1 MKHFKASIFIT
12 LFGLSAAFLWGGIH
26 ALVLT
31 LILSVLEISLSFD
44 NAVLNSSVLQKM
56 DTLWRHRFLTW
67 GILIAVFV
75 VRFLLPIIIVGFVT
89 HLSLSDVFF
98 LAIQKPS
105 EYAKLLEA
113 TKTTISSFGGIFLLL
128 VFLSFL
134 FDQKRD
140 IHWLGR
146 LEKKLN
152 AIGKI
157 KALHIILA
165 LVVLI
170 GIQASLPEQKKLGAI
185 IAGSFGI
192 ILFVILNSLTTL
204 LNRSVT
210 KVKHSGLI
218 QFLYLEVLDTSFSLD
233 GVIGAFAITKDI
245 VIILIGLT
253 IGAIFVRSLTL
264 FLVYKGTLSKYRFLE
279 HGAHYAIGA
288 LAMIMLIS
296 TKTHVSEIITGLIGV
311 SFIGL
316 SLLSSIRHNRQRG
329 ET

>member
-12 LFGLSAAFLWGGIH
+12 LLGLCAAFLWGGIQ
-26 ALVLT
+26 ALALT
-31 LILSVLEISLSFD
+31 LILCVLEISLSFD

-56 DTLWRHRFLTW
+56 DALWRHRFLTW
-67 GILIAVFV
+67 GILIAVFG

-89 HLSLSDVFF
+89 HLSLVDVFF

-146 LEKKLN
+146 LERKLN
-152 AIGKI
+152 AVGKI
-157 KALHIILA
+157 ETIHIILA
-165 LVVLI
+165 LGVLI
-170 GIQASLPEQKKLGAI
+170 IIQACLPEPEKLGAI
-185 IAGSFGI
+185 IAGSVGI
-192 ILFVILNSLTTL
+192 ILFVILHSLTAL
-204 LNRSVT
+204 LNHSAT
-210 KVKHSGLI
+210 QVKHSGAI
-218 QFLYLEVLDTSFSLD
+218 QFLYLEVLDASFSLD

-253 IGAIFVRSLTL
+253 IGAIFVRSITL
-264 FLVYKGTLSKYRFLE
+264 FLVHKGTLSKYRFLE

-288 LAMIMLIS
+288 LAIIMLIS
-296 TKTHVSEIITGLIGV
+296 TKIHVSEIITGLIGV
-311 SFIGL
+311 GFIGL
-316 SLLSSIRHNRQRG
+316 SLLSSIHHNRKEQL
-329 ET
+329 

>member
-1 MKHFKASIFIT
+1 MKHFKASIFII
-12 LFGLSAAFLWGGIH
+12 LLGLSAAFLWGGIH
-26 ALVLT
+26 ALALT
-31 LILSVLEISLSFD
+31 LMLSVLEISLSFD

-56 DTLWRHRFLTW
+56 DARWQHRFLTW

-89 HLSLSDVFF
+89 HLTLSDVFF

-105 EYAKLLEA
+105 EYATLLEA

-140 IHWLGR
+140 IYWLGSF
-146 LEKKLN
+146 EKKLN
-152 AIGKI
+152 AIGKT

-170 GIQASLPEQKKLGAI
+170 GIQAFLPEPEKLPAI
-185 IAGSFGI
+185 IAGSVGI

-204 LNRSVT
+204 LNRNVT

-218 QFLYLEVLDTSFSLD
+218 QFIYLEVLDASFSLD

-245 VIILIGLT
+245 VTILIGLI

-264 FLVYKGTLSKYRFLE
+264 FLVHKGTLNKYRFLE

-288 LAMIMLIS
+288 LAIIMLIS
-296 TKTHVSEIITGLIGV
+296 TKIHVPEIITGLIGV

-316 SLLSSIRHNRQRG
+316 SLLRQRG
-329 ET
+329 QI

>member
-1 MKHFKASIFIT
+1 MKHFKASIFII
-12 LFGLSAAFLWGGIH
+12 LLGLSGAFLWGGIH
-26 ALVLT
+26 ALALT
-31 LILSVLEISLSFD
+31 LMLSVLEISLSFD

-56 DTLWRHRFLTW
+56 DARWQHRFLTW

-105 EYAKLLEA
+105 EYATLLEA

-140 IHWLGR
+140 IYWLGSF
-146 LEKKLN
+146 EKKLN
-152 AIGKI
+152 AIGKT

-170 GIQASLPEQKKLGAI
+170 GIQAFLPEPEKLPAI
-185 IAGSFGI
+185 IAGSVGI

-204 LNRSVT
+204 LNRNVT

-218 QFLYLEVLDTSFSLD
+218 QFIYLEVLDASFSLD

-245 VIILIGLT
+245 VTILIGLI

-264 FLVYKGTLSKYRFLE
+264 FLVHKGTLNKYRFLE

-288 LAMIMLIS
+288 LAIIMLIS
-296 TKTHVSEIITGLIGV
+296 TKIHVPETITGLIGV

-316 SLLSSIRHNRQRG
+316 SLLRQRG
-329 ET
+329 QI

>member
-1 MKHFKASIFIT
+1 MKHFKASIFII
-12 LFGLSAAFLWGGIH
+12 LLGLSAAFLWGGIH
-26 ALVLT
+26 ALALT
-31 LILSVLEISLSFD
+31 LMLSVLEISLSFD

-56 DTLWRHRFLTW
+56 DARWQHRFLTW

-105 EYAKLLEA
+105 EYATLLEA

-140 IHWLGR
+140 IYWLGSF
-146 LEKKLN
+146 EKKLN
-152 AIGKI
+152 AIGKT

-170 GIQASLPEQKKLGAI
+170 GIQAFLPEPEKLPAI
-185 IAGSFGI
+185 IAGSVGI

-204 LNRSVT
+204 LNRNVT

-218 QFLYLEVLDTSFSLD
+218 QFIYLEVLDASFSLD

-245 VIILIGLT
+245 VTILIGLI

-264 FLVYKGTLSKYRFLE
+264 FLVHKGTLNKYRFLE

-288 LAMIMLIS
+288 LAIIMLIS
-296 TKTHVSEIITGLIGV
+296 TKIHVPETITGLIGV

-316 SLLSSIRHNRQRG
+316 SLLRQRG
-329 ET
+329 QI

>member
-1 MKHFKASIFIT
+1 MKHFKASIFII
-12 LFGLSAAFLWGGIH
+12 LLGLSAAFLWGGIH
-26 ALVLT
+26 TLALT
-31 LILSVLEISLSFD
+31 LMLSVLEISLSFD

-56 DTLWRHRFLTW
+56 DARWQHRFLTW

-105 EYAKLLEA
+105 EYATLLEA

-140 IHWLGR
+140 IYWLGSF
-146 LEKKLN
+146 EKKLN
-152 AIGKI
+152 AIGKT

-170 GIQASLPEQKKLGAI
+170 GIQAFLPEPEKLPAI
-185 IAGSFGI
+185 IAGSVGI

-204 LNRSVT
+204 LNRNVT

-218 QFLYLEVLDTSFSLD
+218 QFIYLEVLDASFSLD

-245 VIILIGLT
+245 VTILIGLI

-264 FLVYKGTLSKYRFLE
+264 FLVHKGTLNKYRFLE

-288 LAMIMLIS
+288 LAIIMLIS
-296 TKTHVSEIITGLIGV
+296 TKIHVPETITGLIGV

-316 SLLSSIRHNRQRG
+316 SLLRQRG
-329 ET
+329 QI

>member
-1 MKHFKASIFIT
+1 MKHFKASIFII
-12 LFGLSAAFLWGGIH
+12 LLGLSAAFLWGGIH
-26 ALVLT
+26 ALALT
-31 LILSVLEISLSFD
+31 LMLSVLEISLSFD

-56 DTLWRHRFLTW
+56 DARWQHRFLTW

-105 EYAKLLEA
+105 EYATLLEA

-140 IHWLGR
+140 IYWLGSF
-146 LEKKLN
+146 EKKLN
-152 AIGKI
+152 AIGKT

-170 GIQASLPEQKKLGAI
+170 GIQAFLPEPEKLPAI
-185 IAGSFGI
+185 IAGSVGI

-204 LNRSVT
+204 LNRNVT

-218 QFLYLEVLDTSFSLD
+218 QFIYLEVLDASFSLD

-245 VIILIGLT
+245 VTILIGLI

-264 FLVYKGTLSKYRFLE
+264 FLVHKGTLNKYRFLE

-288 LAMIMLIS
+288 LAIIMLIS
-296 TKTHVSEIITGLIGV
+296 TKIHVPEIITGLIGV

-316 SLLSSIRHNRQRG
+316 SLLRQRG
-329 ET
+329 QI